1 MPKKFIELFKRY
13 TPSNKYAEILDAASE
28 VNVRADR
35 EMKLAEI
42 RAFFPYIVAK
52 IDLYEI
58 ERGIMEAYVLNHVK
72 ILPQYPS
79 ELFSESYLP
88 EIFTEAKRVGV
99 VANGFFNDYSVET
112 DDDEKIITVMI
123 PFALGGIGL
132 LDMAETNQVLSNII
146 RSEFLLDYKVS
157 IIQSENYSDGGKSFL
172 DTENERFS
180 RLISDAQMAQAELD
194 ESEENEKEELKFD
207 RVNTLFPDKSAFEIV
222 DENIV
227 RSGQMKFD
235 LSSPAWIHGEEM
247 IINPH
252 DVSPIR
258 ELTGVTK
265 NVITLGRVF
274 EILVK
279 ESRRGD
285 KMNITLGL
293 TDNDSSIYIKES
305 MSQADAEALLV
316 PLSKQGT
323 HKVDPKADLY
333 KVGAAIAIRGSVR
346 LDSYDN
352 NDPCMRLKDVSIIK
366 EVLREDKAEEK
377 RVELHLHTTMSSMDA
392 TIPPE
397 IAVETAFRWGHKAVA
412 ITDHGNL
419 QAYPIAM
426 NAAEKLKG
434 AVKVIYGI
442 EAYFADD
449 TARAVYGGGNP
460 SFEDEF
466 VIFDIETTGL
476 SALNNKITEIGAVV
490 YKSGEILDEFNMYV
504 NPHVPIPKEIT
515 ELTGISDETVKDAPD
530 IAEVIPQ
537 FLTFIGDRML
547 VAHNANFDV
556 SFIRYA
562 CERCGAE
569 FTNSYLDTVSLSR
582 YVNPELKRHRLDT
595 LAEYFQLGNFNH
607 HRASDDARM
616 LAEIFRRMTDKL
628 SEEGVLDIAQM
639 NAEMS
644 ENSDPLKLNTFHQII
659 LVKNAVGLKNLYKLV
674 SFSYLNYFRRH
685 PRIPKTLLEEYREGL
700 VIGSACEAGELYQA
714 ILENKPESDLVE
726 MAKFY
731 DYLEIQ
737 PLCNNEFMVADGKVP
752 DHEAL
757 RDINRKIVAL
767 GKKADRPVVATCDAH
782 FLNDEDEIYRKILLS
797 GMKFKD
803 GDRDIHLYY
812 RTTEEMLEE
821 FEYLGKDVAYEV
833 VVTNTNLISDMI
845 EDIRPI
851 PLGTYAPAIDGA
863 DQDLTDMCWA
873 KAREMYSGEDGE
885 TLPPEVHDRLKKE
898 LDSIIKNGFA
908 VLYMIAQKL
917 VANSMEKGYLV
928 GSRGSVGSSIV
939 ATMSGI
945 TRVNPLSPHYLCPKC
960 RYSDFTNEEKAGS
973 GFDLPDKKCPKC
985 GEELLHDGHDI
996 PFETFLGFYG
1006 DKSPDID
1013 LNFSGDVQSDAHK
1026 FTEVLFGEGKAFR
1039 AGTIGTLASKTAFG
1053 FTAKYLEGKGIC
1065 VNRAEV
1071 SRLISKCIGVR
1082 RTTGQHPG
1090 GIIVVPNDYDIY
1102 DFTPVQHP
1110 ADDPNSEIITTH
1122 FAFTYLHDTILKL
1135 DILGHDIPTKYKRLE
1150 EYTNVKVLDVPMND
1164 PKVIRLFTST
1174 EPLGVSPGEI
1184 FCETGTYGLPEMGTK
1199 LVRSV
1204 LLETQPK
1211 TFADLVQI
1219 SGLTHGTDV
1228 WHGNAQE
1235 LIKNKTCT
1243 ISEVIGT
1250 RDDIMLNLI
1259 NKHDIEKS
1267 LAFAITEDVRKGKG
1281 LTADYEKAM
1290 VDHGVPGWYIDSCK
1304 KIKYMFPKA
1313 HAAAYVTDA
1322 IVIGWYKIYY
1332 PLEFYAAFFTAAP
1345 AGFDSEIVMNG
1356 QKNVV
1361 SEIKMLEEKGLERT
1375 QKESSTLDTLLMVN
1389 EFYCRGLSFLPI
1401 SIEKSSAKAYVPEN
1415 GKVRLPFASL
1425 PGLGDTAA
1433 DKIIEARETNDI
1445 YSVEDLKHMAK
1456 LSKTVIDTLEKSGA
1470 LDGMAKTNQLT
1481 MF

>member
-1 MPKKFIELFKRY
+1 M
-13 TPSNKYAEILDAASE
+13 KYAEILDAATE

-35 EMKLAEI
+35 DLKLAEI
-42 RAFFPYIVAK
+42 RAFFPFVVPK
-52 IDLYEI
+52 NELYEI
-58 ERGIMEAYVLNHVK
+58 EHGILKAYELNHVK
-72 ILPQYPS
+72 ILPQYPP
-79 ELFSESYLP
+79 ELFSESYLS

-99 VANGFFNDYSVET
+99 VANGFFNDYSVVT
-112 DDDEKIITVMI
+112 DDEEMRITVMI
-123 PFALGGIGL
+123 PFAVGGIDL
-132 LDMAETNQVLSNII
+132 LDMAETNNVLSNII
-146 RSEFLLDYKVS
+146 RSEFSLDYSVN
-157 IIQSENYSDGGKSFL
+157 IIQSENYSDDGKTLL
-172 DTENERFS
+172 DSENERFA
-180 RLISDAQMAQAELD
+180 RIISDAQLAHAEIQESETEEKAAEL
-194 ESEENEKEELKFD
+194 NLT
-207 RVNTLFPDKSAFEIV
+207 RVSTLFPEKSAFEIF
-222 DENIV
+222 DENTV

-235 LSSPAWIHGEEM
+235 ISSPSWIFGDEM

-252 DVSPIR
+252 DISPIR
-258 ELTGVTK
+258 ELDGVKK
-265 NVITLGRVF
+265 NITTLGRIF
-274 EILVK
+274 EIVVK

-285 KMNITLGL
+285 KVNITLGI
-293 TDNDSSIYIKES
+293 TDNDYSIYIKES
-305 MSQADAEALLV
+305 MSADDAESLLV
-316 PLSKQGT
+316 PLSKLGT
-323 HKVDPKADLY
+323 HKVDPKTDIYL
-333 KVGAAIAIRGSVR
+333 VGAAVAIRGNVR
-346 LDSYDN
+346 LDAYDN
-352 NDPCMRLKDVSIIK
+352 NDPCIRLKDVAAVK
-366 EVLREDKAEEK
+366 EVLREDGAAEK

-397 IAVETAFRWGHKAVA
+397 VAVETAYRWGHKAVA

-419 QAYPIAM
+419 QAYPLAM
-426 NAAEKLKG
+426 LAAEKLKG
-434 AVKVIYGI
+434 AVKVIYGL

-460 SFEDEF
+460 SFDDEF

-476 SALNNKITEIGAVV
+476 SALNNKITEIGAVIV
-490 YKSGEILDEFNMYV
+490 KSGEIIDEFNMYV
-504 NPHVPIPKEIT
+504 NPNVPIPDEIT

-530 IAEVIPQ
+530 IADVIPQ
-537 FLTFIGDRML
+537 FLSFIGDRML
-547 VAHNANFDV
+547 VAHNANFDI

-562 CERCGAE
+562 CEECGAA
-569 FTNSYLDTVSLSR
+569 FTNSYLDTVSMSR
-582 YVNPELKRHRLDT
+582 YVNPDLKRHRLDT
-595 LAEYFQLGNFNH
+595 LAEYFQLGEFNH
-607 HRASDDARM
+607 HRASDDAKM

-628 SEEGVLDIAQM
+628 SEEGVTDIAQM
-639 NAEMS
+639 NAAMS
-644 ENSDPLKLNTFHQII
+644 ENSDPLKLNTYHQII
-659 LVKNAVGLKNLYKLV
+659 LVKNQTGLKNLYKLV

-685 PRIPKTLLEEYREGL
+685 PRIPKTVLEEYREGL
-700 VIGSACEAGELYQA
+700 IIGSACESGELFQA
-714 ILENKPESDLVE
+714 ILENKPESDLIE

-757 RDINRKIVAL
+757 REINRKIVAL

-782 FLNDEDEIYRKILLS
+782 FLNDEDEIYRRILLS

-812 RTTEEMLEE
+812 RTTDEMLSE
-821 FEYLGKDVAYEV
+821 FEYLGKETAYEV
-833 VVTNTNLISDMI
+833 VVTNTNLIADMI
-845 EDIRPI
+845 ENVRPI
-851 PLGTYAPAIDGA
+851 PLGTYPPEMEGA
-863 DQDLTDMCWA
+863 EQNLTDMCWA
-873 KAREMYSGEDGE
+873 TAREMYGED
-885 TLPPEVHDRLKKE
+885 LPSEVHDRLKRE

-928 GSRGSVGSSIV
+928 GSRGSVGSSFV

-945 TRVNPLSPHYLCPKC
+945 TRVNPLSPHYRCPKC
-960 RYSDFTNEEKAGS
+960 KYSDFTNEEKAGS

-985 GEELLHDGHDI
+985 GEEMLHDGHDI

-1013 LNFSGDVQSDAHK
+1013 LNFSGDVQADAHK

-1053 FTAKYLEGKGIC
+1053 FTAKYLEGKGIS

-1071 SRLISKCIGVR
+1071 SRLISRCIGVR

-1110 ADDPNSEIITTH
+1110 ADDPDSEIITTH

-1150 EYTNVKVLDVPMND
+1150 EYTGVKVLDVPMND
-1164 PKVIRLFTST
+1164 PAVIRLFTST

-1211 TFADLVQI
+1211 NFADLVQI

-1259 NKHDIEKS
+1259 NKHNLEKS

-1281 LTADYEKAM
+1281 LKPDYEAAM
-1290 VDHGVPGWYIDSCK
+1290 IEHNVPDWYIDSCK

-1345 AGFDSEIVMNG
+1345 AGFDSEIVMKG
-1356 QKNVV
+1356 PKNVV
-1361 SEIKMLEEKGLERT
+1361 NEIKALEEKGIERT

-1401 SIEKSSAKAYVPEN
+1401 SIEKSSAKAYIPEN
-1415 GKVRLPFASL
+1415 GKVRLPFSSL

-1445 YSVEDLKHMAK
+1445 YSVEDLKFMAK
-1456 LSKTVIDTLEKSGA
+1456 LSKTVIDTLEKCGA
-1470 LDGMAKTNQLT
+1470 FEGMSKTNQIT